1 MVKWGIS
8 ENHIWLKIKM
18 RDRPGQTIPLEKE
31 KEEYIWLMQ
40 KKEIGEGKVE
50 KKIEK
55 ENILSVEEKKNGEWK
70 GGKYL
75 EKEKVMTEIQT
86 YIH

>member
-40 KKEIGEGKVE
+40 KKEIGEGKGE
-50 KKIEK
+50 KKLRRKIFCQWRRRRMENGK
-55 ENILSVEEKKNGEWK
+55 EENIWRRKK
-70 GGKYL
+70 
-75 EKEKVMTEIQT
+75 
-86 YIH
+86 